1 MSWWAKK
8 TEKKKLIKVVAK
20 TSGRSNEK
28 EICANRSYSSSC
40 LLWILRDVEKR
51 VGRGGGKSW
60 TSSWISIPPPSPEKQ
75 SFLLCILSPS
85 DGSNQMGTRHWSEK
99 EKETILRLLLW
110 PRVIVPP
117 KESHIPGLG
126 RWLPIKLCRHHQFS
140 SQGRRRR
147 KTKHRIGG
155 GSPNWSQR
163 KRRLRIADVICSSKH
178 PQSILYTRIVS
189 NRSTNLF
196 KKKNSIR
203 RRSV

>member
-1 MSWWAKK
+1 M
-8 TEKKKLIKVVAK
+8 AK

-60 TSSWISIPPPSPEKQ
+60 TSSWISIPLSRKAKLLIMYPFSVGRIESNGDAPLIRKGEGNDPSSPPVAARHCSP
-75 SFLLCILSPS
+75 
-85 DGSNQMGTRHWSEK
+85 
-99 EKETILRLLLW
+99 KET
-110 PRVIVPP
+110 
-117 KESHIPGLG
+117 HIPGLG

-196 KKKNSIR
+196 
-203 RRSV
+203 